1 MLSVQNNIIIERD
14 EYFDWQIVS
23 YDGISGKHGIYFPSD
38 GEVVF
43 IEPNDKGVTFI
54 D

>member
-1 MLSVQNNIIIERD
+1 MFIIERD
-14 EYFDWQIVS
+14 ASFDGQIVS
-23 YDGISGKHGIYFPSD
+23 HDSISGKYGTYFPSD

-43 IEPNDKGVTFI
+43 IEPNDKDVTFI